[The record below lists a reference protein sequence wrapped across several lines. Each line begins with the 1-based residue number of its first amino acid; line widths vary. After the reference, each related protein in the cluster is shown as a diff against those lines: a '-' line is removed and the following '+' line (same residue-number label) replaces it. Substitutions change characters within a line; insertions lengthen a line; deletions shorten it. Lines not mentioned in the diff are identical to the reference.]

1 MLPDRRALL
10 GGLGGLAI
18 GCAVA
23 GLTGSLARAGTGSG
37 AAETRR
43 FTRFSQQGA
52 TSAGRRANWTPTSAR
67 PWPTTA
73 SGIT

>member
-43 FTRFSQQGA
+43 FTRFTGRAGA
-52 TSAGRRANWTPTSAR
+52 VSGRRLR
-67 PWPTTA
+67 E
-73 SGIT
+73 